1 MLKLSSLGTAKLH
14 LVFISAQITIYPIFL
29 LNANYTFLELKI
41 QVSKSFYLQD
51 TPSSLISMDNSN

>member
-1 MLKLSSLGTAKLH
+1 MSILSSLRTAKLH
-14 LVFISAQITIYPIFL
+14 LVFISAQITIYLLFL
-29 LNANYTFLELKI
+29 LNTSYMFLELKI